1 MKKISL
7 LIPIYGVE
15 NYIEQCAR
23 SLFSQSYTSIE
34 YIFVDDCTKDRSIE
48 ILQSV
53 MEDYPDRKE
62 DILLIRHEH
71 NKGLGAARRTA
82 FEAATGEY
90 IMHVDSDDML
100 PSNAVELLT
109 IKAEESHADII
120 DGGYAY
126 WKDGKASTPIMP
138 DHIKKEKYLRWMLC
152 QTVGLSAR

>member
-90 IMHVDSDDML
+90 IMKCPFYTSDT
-100 PSNAVELLT
+100 A
-109 IKAEESHADII
+109 AE
-120 DGGYAY
+120 
-126 WKDGKASTPIMP
+126 
-138 DHIKKEKYLRWMLC
+138 
-152 QTVGLSAR
+152 